1 MAKQDIWNI
10 AEMLRNSA
18 LCELCEHMDRISSS
32 KVIQHFR
39 TIAILGCCC
48 LSGSLSVKLP

>member
-1 MAKQDIWNI
+1 MAKQETWNI
-10 AEMLRNSA
+10 TEMLGNSA
-18 LCELCEHMDRISSS
+18 LCELWEHMDRISSS

-48 LSGSLSVKLP
+48 LSVSEC